1 MIDDVSRIYIL
12 NTYRKKHVN
21 VNGGANTFV
30 KPALSENERLNDT
43 GKALYNLFLFTL
55 FLF

>member
-1 MIDDVSRIYIL
+1 MLVVSTFLIL
-12 NTYRKKHVN
+12 IGKKHVN

-30 KPALSENERLNDT
+30 KPALSENERINDT
-43 GKALYNLFLFTL
+43 GKALYNIFLFTL